1 MTIKLMLSLRLSIIL
16 FFAFTI
22 IYSDVEASSCAP
34 LEESFFIQCT
44 QGKCEGLLYRYEE
57 KSRLSHCGR
66 TSSYREYI
74 DPEITQFLS
83 RVLGELLS
91 HDAEGIYQVNQYYWS
106 YHSIG
111 FHPSLSYLDFRNNF
125 IKQFS
130 SQPKLNPGSVETHI
144 QLWVKLA
151 SGKASDFLK
160 FRQLPDST
168 TQVDLIQQARTRK
181 YERYLGLYLPWLL
194 AIAAIPIGLFC
205 IRELR
210 HTQPPWKT
218 PEYTL
223 LSSNAFF
230 QALPLML
237 SIPLWF
243 LFILALLGLL
253 LFGLPTLLF
262 IPLRGL
268 VL

>member
-1 MTIKLMLSLRLSIIL
+1 MRQKASTKLINTIGHIITSFNPSLTFKQFQGNLIEH
-16 FFAFTI
+16 FFN
-22 IYSDVEASSCAP
+22 Y
-34 LEESFFIQCT
+34 
-44 QGKCEGLLYRYEE
+44 
-57 KSRLSHCGR
+57 SRLSPS
-66 TSSYREYI
+66 TIE
-74 DPEITQFLS
+74 TQ
-83 RVLGELLS
+83 
-91 HDAEGIYQVNQYYWS
+91 A
-106 YHSIG
+106 
-111 FHPSLSYLDFRNNF
+111 
-125 IKQFS
+125 
-130 SQPKLNPGSVETHI
+130 
-144 QLWVKLA
+144 QLWVELSNGKL
-151 SGKASDFLK
+151 STYLK
-160 FRQLPDST
+160 FQKLRSLI
-168 TQVDLIQQARTRK
+168 TQEELIQQSQTRK

-194 AIAAIPIGLFC
+194 AIVTIPIGLFC

-230 QALPLML
+230 QALPLVL